1 MNEYVQQQ
9 RMQHQNQQQLH
20 DTTSQPGA
28 PVGGG
33 GDGAGLYIHY
43 LEEWELTMLLRDFK
57 IGKVKLIWS

>member
-1 MNEYVQQQ
+1 
-9 RMQHQNQQQLH
+9 MQHQNQQQLH

-33 GDGAGLYIHY
+33 GGGAGLYIHY
-43 LEEWELTMLLRDFK
+43 LEEWELTMLLRISK

>member
-1 MNEYVQQQ
+1 
-9 RMQHQNQQQLH
+9 MQHQNQQQLH

-33 GDGAGLYIHY
+33 GGGGGSIYSLPGRMGANNVI
-43 LEEWELTMLLRDFK
+43 EDFK